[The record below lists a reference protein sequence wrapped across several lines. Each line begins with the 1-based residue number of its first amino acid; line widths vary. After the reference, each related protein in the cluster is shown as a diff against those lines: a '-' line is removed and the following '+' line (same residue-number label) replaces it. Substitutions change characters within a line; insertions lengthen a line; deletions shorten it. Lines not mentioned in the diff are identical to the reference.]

1 MNKLEKKNMMT
12 KLNMIQ
18 MIDYIHSMILLYILF
33 GWIFESQR
41 KLLVVFLPTIQFQ
54 FLINNNNCLLT
65 QLENKLLKDEKKDIE
80 LNESFTDKK
89 LKEYNIHLS
98 SKSREYM
105 IHSITYISFLL
116 NYYMMVNVS

>member
-1 MNKLEKKNMMT
+1 MTKLEKKNMMT

-33 GWIFESQR
+33 GLIFESQR

-54 FLINNNNCLLT
+54 FLMNDNNCLLT

-89 LKEYNIHLS
+89 LKEYNIHLP

-105 IHSITYISFLL
+105 IHSVTYISFLL